1 MDTNFAVSVTHIDPT
16 ETAEPTGS
24 APSPLD
30 AAAWVMRLA
39 LAPRAC
45 CCSAKPAVA
54 AVMPTSPARP
64 EPVDLLLCAHHY
76 RASAVGLELAGAVIH
91 TGSRW

>member
-1 MDTNFAVSVTHIDPT
+1 MDTNFATTVIPGERVASTQ
-16 ETAEPTGS
+16 
-24 APSPLD
+24 PSPLD
-30 AAAWVMRLA
+30 TADWVVRLA

-54 AVMPTSPARP
+54 AIMPPNPDRP

-76 RASAVGLELAGAVIH
+76 RASAGCLQAAGAVIH
-91 TGSRW
+91 TASR